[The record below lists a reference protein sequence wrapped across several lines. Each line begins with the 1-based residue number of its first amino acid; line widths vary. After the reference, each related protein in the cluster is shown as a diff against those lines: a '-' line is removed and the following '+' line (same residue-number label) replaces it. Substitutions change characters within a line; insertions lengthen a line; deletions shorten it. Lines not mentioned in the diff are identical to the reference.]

1 LRWNPP
7 RPSAHSHCGPPVP
20 ASRTGPPRGSCES
33 RPSRRRRRRRVD
45 LLLGRRGRRPSRR
58 RASRLRSRRRL
69 CGRRTRRRS
78 PWNRLC
84 TRKKD
89 GGKSG
94 KVSGQHRIEVCID
107 GCVEDVRLE
116 DGEKSCSFSQP
127 NKHGNAKLLSEF
139 RVSDESDARKR
150 ARDARRDA
158 CMRPCAREPDGRPIG
173 GPSTGASR
181 RDRGRYRAMTW
192 ATRVA
197 PRVGERHRVLF
208 GCG

>member
-1 LRWNPP
+1 M
-7 RPSAHSHCGPPVP
+7 
-20 ASRTGPPRGSCES
+20 
-33 RPSRRRRRRRVD
+33 
-45 LLLGRRGRRPSRR
+45 
-58 RASRLRSRRRL
+58 SRLRSRRRL

-116 DGEKSCSFSQP
+116 DGEKSCSLSQP

-139 RVSDESDARKR
+139 RVSDESDARKL

-158 CMRPCAREPDGRPIG
+158 CMRPCARAPDGRPIG

-197 PRVGERHRVLF
+197 PRVGERHRVFVWLWVS
-208 GCG
+208 GELEKRHPPI